1 MVTPEAGGQVVSLNG
16 ESFRQLVAAGTRCLE
31 SHVEEINALNV
42 FPVPDGDTGINM
54 LLTLRA
60 AESAPEPPPQ
70 APDTVAQISNTMARS
85 ALLGARG
92 NSGVIFAQFLK
103 GLATGLASCADCDGP
118 TMARALDVAATA
130 AYKAVSEPAE
140 GTMLTVMRAAADAT
154 AASADGLPTVWETAY
169 NAATEA
175 LAHTP
180 EQLPVLKEAGV
191 VDAGGQGVVVFMAGA
206 LAFIHGR
213 QEASVEI
220 TAPAG
225 GVVATTSVSREFL
238 EHTENERY
246 GYCTQ
251 FVIRGGE
258 LDLEG
263 VRERVA
269 ALGWSAVVV
278 GDDTL
283 IKVHVHAEDPGPL
296 LSVGAAVGA
305 LEQVKVENMD
315 VMHQE
320 FMARHG
326 YFAAS
331 QALAVVAV
339 AQGRGLERVMRE
351 LGAVVVPGGQ
361 SMNPSA
367 QQLIDA
373 ATRSS
378 AQRVVL
384 LPNNP
389 NILLTAQQATELCE
403 TPCTVVP
410 SRTVAQGIAALL
422 AFNPDQDA
430 DATIAAMDRAM
441 ASVRSGEVTTAVRS
455 SSVGGVPIAA
465 GQAMA
470 LLDGELV
477 SATSSPEQ
485 AVMELLERAGLAPE
499 ALVTLYLG
507 GDASDDDAAATAE
520 EVRRRWPES
529 EVEVVYG
536 GQPHYHYLI
545 SIE

>member
-1 MVTPEAGGQVVSLNG
+1 MRRTPA
-16 ESFRQLVAAGTRCLE
+16 R
-31 SHVEEINALNV
+31 
-42 FPVPDGDTGINM
+42 
-54 LLTLRA
+54 LL
-60 AESAPEPPPQ
+60 S
-70 APDTVAQISNTMARS
+70 
-85 ALLGARG
+85 
-92 NSGVIFAQFLK
+92 
-103 GLATGLASCADCDGP
+103 
-118 TMARALDVAATA
+118 
-130 AYKAVSEPAE
+130 
-140 GTMLTVMRAAADAT
+140 
-154 AASADGLPTVWETAY
+154 
-169 NAATEA
+169 
-175 LAHTP
+175 
-180 EQLPVLKEAGV
+180 
-191 VDAGGQGVVVFMAGA
+191 AGA
-206 LAFIHGR
+206 
-213 QEASVEI
+213 
-220 TAPAG
+220 T
-225 GVVATTSVSREFL
+225 
-238 EHTENERY
+238 
-246 GYCTQ
+246 
-251 FVIRGGE
+251 
-258 LDLEG
+258 
-263 VRERVA
+263 
-269 ALGWSAVVV
+269 
-278 GDDTL
+278 
-283 IKVHVHAEDPGPL
+283 
-296 LSVGAAVGA
+296 VGA

-326 YFAAS
+326 YVAGSHAM
-331 QALAVVAV
+331 AVVAV
-339 AQGRGLERVMRE
+339 AQGHGLERVMRE

-373 ATRSS
+373 AARAS
-378 AQRVVL
+378 AKRVVL

-422 AFNPDQDA
+422 AYNPDQDA
-430 DATIAAMDRAM
+430 DATIEAMNRAL

-485 AVMELLERAGLAPE
+485 AVVELLEHAGPVPG
-499 ALVTLYLG
+499 ALVTLYWG
-507 GDASDDDAAATAE
+507 GDASDDAATTTAE

-529 EVEVVYG
+529 EVEVLYG